1 MEYVRLAVL
10 PGQPDAPRET
20 ENANDPLVF
29 LQRYRHC
36 GREDKKVNRYIDVS
50 ELLRKG
56 SDNLRVIYGQAGIGK
71 TTLLKHI
78 SRALARKEVESDYT
92 LVFYFPLREKTVS
105 SAKDLEELLSYYA
118 SGDKKLD
125 LSELSQSLI
134 DTSGKDVLF
143 IFDGADEVR
152 ELLSTQ
158 DNCIFQKIIQGRSL
172 PQADVIVTSRLGS
185 LPFLQEHSTVFY
197 EILGFD
203 EKSIQSYV
211 HEFFQAKP
219 EEGQKML
226 DELHS
231 RPDLM
236 GGAYI
241 PMNLFIFCSIYA
253 GRKFPPTMTL
263 CYKQFICN
271 VITRECKKSGIPCRV
286 DSLLDSLSDDMKR
299 LLDSLSSLAYEGMM
313 MTPPTFVFE
322 EDAIRR
328 TFSTLQPEAL
338 IKESLFKGLLHQH
351 SSSVGFK
358 ARCSFNFSHTTNQE
372 FFTAYHISQLST
384 KEQLKFLKQNISN
397 PKFSMVIRFYAGLTG
412 LSSPKVS
419 RFLCRP
425 DQSFLDSLRSL
436 FSSHSLSFPSECT
449 YTDPHLLYLFHSLY
463 ESQNSDLTQNI
474 VHHLSQSLFFF
485 LHLTPHDTLAI
496 SHCLSKCTHLRE
508 VQYWEY
514 LNPSSL
520 PHVFSIL
527 QANVHLQHLHLCVD
541 HLSSAGETSCS
552 VGELF
557 VCLYYSMSNALFHM
571 CTNVF
576 CSVCYINCLIS
587 SIHCS
592 CVLGVDVLCIDVHDM
607 LFV

>member
-1 MEYVRLAVL
+1 MEYIRLAVL
-10 PGQPDAPRET
+10 PGQPDVLRET
-20 ENANDPLVF
+20 ENANNPLVF

-152 ELLSTQ
+152 ELLSTR

-271 VITRECKKSGIPCRV
+271 VITRECKKSGIPV
-286 DSLLDSLSDDMKR
+286 KW
-299 LLDSLSSLAYEGMM
+299 
-313 MTPPTFVFE
+313 T
-322 EDAIRR
+322 
-328 TFSTLQPEAL
+328 
-338 IKESLFKGLLHQH
+338 
-351 SSSVGFK
+351 
-358 ARCSFNFSHTTNQE
+358 
-372 FFTAYHISQLST
+372 
-384 KEQLKFLKQNISN
+384 
-397 PKFSMVIRFYAGLTG
+397 
-412 LSSPKVS
+412 
-419 RFLCRP
+419 
-425 DQSFLDSLRSL
+425 
-436 FSSHSLSFPSECT
+436 HSL
-449 YTDPHLLYLFHSLY
+449 
-463 ESQNSDLTQNI
+463 I
-474 VHHLSQSLFFF
+474 VYQM
-485 LHLTPHDTLAI
+485 I
-496 SHCLSKCTHLRE
+496 
-508 VQYWEY
+508 
-514 LNPSSL
+514 
-520 PHVFSIL
+520 
-527 QANVHLQHLHLCVD
+527 
-541 HLSSAGETSCS
+541 
-552 VGELF
+552 
-557 VCLYYSMSNALFHM
+557 
-571 CTNVF
+571 
-576 CSVCYINCLIS
+576 
-587 SIHCS
+587 
-592 CVLGVDVLCIDVHDM
+592 
-607 LFV
+607 

>member
-10 PGQPDAPRET
+10 PGQPDAPREPGK
-20 ENANDPLVF
+20 ANDPHVF
-29 LQRYRHC
+29 LQTYRHC
-36 GREDKKVNRYIDVS
+36 GREGKEVDRYIDTS
-50 ELLRKG
+50 ELLHKG
-56 SDNLRVIYGQAGIGK
+56 SDNLRVIYGQAGVGK

-92 LVFYFPLREKTVS
+92 LVLYFPLRKKTVS
-105 SAKDLEELLSYYA
+105 SAKSLEELLSYYA

-125 LSELSQSLI
+125 LSELSQSLM

-143 IFDGADEVR
+143 VFDGADEVR

-158 DNCIFQKIIQGRSL
+158 NGSIFHEIIQGRSL
-172 PQADVIVTSRLGS
+172 PQAHVIVTSRPGS

-197 EILGFD
+197 EIHGFD
-203 EKSIQSYV
+203 EESIQSYV

-226 DELHS
+226 DELRS

-271 VITRECKKSGIPCRV
+271 LITRECKKSGIPCRV
-286 DSLLDSLSDDMKR
+286 DPLLDSLSDDVKR
-299 LLDSLSSLAYEGMM
+299 LLESLSSLAYKGMM
-313 MTPPTFVFE
+313 KTPPTFVFD
-322 EDAIRR
+322 EDDIRR
-328 TFSTLQPEAL
+328 AFPTLQPEAL
-338 IKESLFKGLLHQH
+338 IEESLFKGLLHQH
-351 SSSVGFK
+351 SSSVGFE

-384 KEQLKFLKQNISN
+384 KEQLKFLKRNISN
-397 PKFSMVIRFYAGLTG
+397 PKFAMVIRFYAGLTG

-419 RFLCRP
+419 RFLCQP
-425 DQSFLDSLRSL
+425 DPSFLDSLRSL
-436 FSSHSLSFPSECT
+436 FPSHSLSPSSKCT
-449 YTDPHLLYLFHSLY
+449 YDDPHLLYLFHSLY

-474 VHHLSQSLFFF
+474 VQQLNQSLDFN
-485 LHLTPHDTLAI
+485 LNLTPHDTLAI
-496 SHCLSKCTHLRE
+496 AHCLSKCTHLRTLRFLDHMFPG
-508 VQYWEY
+508 Y
-514 LNPSSL
+514 LTPSSL

-527 QANVHLQHLHLCVD
+527 QANVHLQYLHLEVD
-541 HLSSAGETSCS
+541 DLSSAGETSC
-552 VGELF
+552 
-557 VCLYYSMSNALFHM
+557 
-571 CTNVF
+571 
-576 CSVCYINCLIS
+576 
-587 SIHCS
+587 
-592 CVLGVDVLCIDVHDM
+592 
-607 LFV
+607 

>member
-1 MEYVRLAVL
+1 MEYVRLALL
-10 PGQPDAPRET
+10 PGQPDAPREP
-20 ENANDPLVF
+20 EKANDLPVF

-36 GREDKKVNRYIDVS
+36 GREGKKVDHYIDAS
-50 ELLRKG
+50 KLLCKG

-92 LVFYFPLREKTVS
+92 LVLYFPLREKTVS

-143 IFDGADEVR
+143 VFDGADEVR

-158 DNCIFQKIIQGRSL
+158 NGSIFHEIIRGQSL
-172 PQADVIVTSRLGS
+172 PHADVIVTSRPGS

-197 EILGFD
+197 EIHGFD
-203 EKSIQSYV
+203 EESIQSYV
-211 HEFFQAKP
+211 REFFQAKP

-226 DELHS
+226 DELRS

-286 DSLLDSLSDDMKR
+286 DPLLNHLSDDVKR
-299 LLDSLSSLAYEGMM
+299 FLESLSSLAYEGIMK
-313 MTPPTFVFE
+313 TPPTFVFD
-322 EDAIRR
+322 EDDIRR
-328 TFSTLQPEAL
+328 AFPTLQQEVL
-338 IKESLFKGLLHQH
+338 IEEPLFKGLLHQH
-351 SSSVGFK
+351 SSTVGYLT
-358 ARCSFNFSHTTNQE
+358 SNTFNFSHTTNQE
-372 FFTAYHISQLST
+372 FFTAYHLAHLPVD
-384 KEQLKFLKQNISN
+384 EQLQFVQENFTNI
-397 PKFSMVIRFYAGLTG
+397 KFSMVIRFYAGLTG
-412 LSSPKVS
+412 FSSPEVAS
-419 RFLCRP
+419 FFCRP
-425 DQSFLDSLRSL
+425 HAQSHASYSQSSVHPLSL
-436 FSSHSLSFPSECT
+436 PSQCT
-449 YTDPHLLYLFHSLY
+449 NDDPHLLYLFHSLY
-463 ESQNSDLTQNI
+463 ESQNSDLTQKI
-474 VHHLSQSLFFF
+474 VQHLDQSLTFY

-496 SHCLSKCTHLRE
+496 AHCLSKCTHLRE
-508 VQYWEY
+508 LEFSHSYN

-520 PHVFSIL
+520 LHVFSIL
-527 QANVHLQHLHLCVD
+527 QANVHLQDLHVYVD
-541 HLSSAGETSCS
+541 HLSSAGETSC
-552 VGELF
+552 
-557 VCLYYSMSNALFHM
+557 
-571 CTNVF
+571 
-576 CSVCYINCLIS
+576 
-587 SIHCS
+587 
-592 CVLGVDVLCIDVHDM
+592 
-607 LFV
+607 

>member
-10 PGQPDAPRET
+10 PGQPDVPRKPET
-20 ENANDPLVF
+20 ANDPIVF
-29 LQRYRHC
+29 LQKYRNC
-36 GREDKKVNRYIDVS
+36 GGEGKEVDRYIDAS
-50 ELLRKG
+50 ELLRKV
-56 SDNLRVIYGQAGIGK
+56 SDSLRVIYGHAGIGK

-92 LVFYFPLREKTVS
+92 LVLYFPLREKTVS

-118 SGDKKLD
+118 LGDRKLD
-125 LSELSQSLI
+125 LSELSQSLM

-158 DNCIFQKIIQGRSL
+158 NSSIFQEIIQGRSL
-172 PQADVIVTSRLGS
+172 PQADVIVTSRPGS

-197 EILGFD
+197 EIHGFD
-203 EKSIQSYV
+203 EESIQSYV
-211 HEFFQAKP
+211 REFFRAKP

-263 CYKQFICN
+263 CYKNFICN
-271 VITRECKKSGIPCRV
+271 VIMRECKKSGIPCQV
-286 DSLLDSLSDDMKR
+286 DPLLNSLSDDVKR
-299 LLDSLSSLAYEGMM
+299 LLESLSSLAYEGMM
-313 MTPPTFVFE
+313 TTPPTFVFDE
-322 EDAIRR
+322 ADIRR
-328 TFSTLQPEAL
+328 AFFTLQP
-338 IKESLFKGLLHQH
+338 KEYIEEFLFKGLLHQH
-351 SSSVGFK
+351 SSSVGFA

-397 PKFSMVIRFYAGLTG
+397 PKFAMVICFYAGLTG

-419 RFLCRP
+419 RFLCQP
-425 DQSFLDSLRSL
+425 DPSFLDSLLSL
-436 FSSHSLSFPSECT
+436 FSPHSSSLPSKCT
-449 YTDPHLLYLFHSLY
+449 NDDPHLLYLFHSLY

-474 VHHLSQSLFFF
+474 VQHLSHSLYFE

-496 SHCLSKCTHLRE
+496 AHCLSKCTHLR
-508 VQYWEY
+508 VLYCFARHS
-514 LNPSSL
+514 SSL

-527 QANVHLQHLHLCVD
+527 QANVHLQYIRLMVD
-541 HLSSAGETSCS
+541 HFSSAGETSCR
-552 VGELF
+552 
-557 VCLYYSMSNALFHM
+557 
-571 CTNVF
+571 
-576 CSVCYINCLIS
+576 
-587 SIHCS
+587 
-592 CVLGVDVLCIDVHDM
+592 
-607 LFV
+607 